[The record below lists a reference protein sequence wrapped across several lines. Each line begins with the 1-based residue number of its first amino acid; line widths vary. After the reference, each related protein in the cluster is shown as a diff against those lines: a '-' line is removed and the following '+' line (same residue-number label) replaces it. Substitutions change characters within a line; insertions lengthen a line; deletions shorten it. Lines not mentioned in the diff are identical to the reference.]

1 MMTLLGFTGSEFERK
16 ILIAF
21 SQSKNFMINEMEE
34 IDAYNQ
40 IKLTEFYEFIC
51 RAAYYMMCNEDLSF
65 EENER

>member
-1 MMTLLGFTGSEFERK
+1 
-16 ILIAF
+16 
-21 SQSKNFMINEMEE
+21 MINEMEE